1 MLFSGTTISHNP
13 STIIGALSFTENGEA
28 YIDVINEQGIITM
41 RSEVYPCS
49 IEVVTRDYKNNSSK
63 Q

>member
-13 STIIGALSFTENGEA
+13 STIIGTLSFTENGEA

>member
-13 STIIGALSFTENGEA
+13 STIIGTLSFTENGEA

-49 IEVVTRDYKNNSSK
+49 IEVVTRDCKNNSSK